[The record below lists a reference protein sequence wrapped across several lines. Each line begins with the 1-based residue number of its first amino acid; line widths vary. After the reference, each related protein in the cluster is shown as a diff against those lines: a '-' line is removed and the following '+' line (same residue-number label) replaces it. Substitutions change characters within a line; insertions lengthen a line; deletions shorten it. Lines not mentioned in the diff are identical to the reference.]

1 MMLSSAHELQID
13 SAGRVLLPAVLRQHG
28 ELVQDVVFVGV
39 SDHVEMWDR
48 DKWNEYRSVVL
59 EELTDIAEELK
70 DFDRTRSRTSAGSPW
85 IPETASRN

>member
-1 MMLSSAHELQID
+1 MEKLQDLPFSKSKTRGLLRVMLSSAHELQVD

-28 ELVQDVVFVGV
+28 ELVQDVIFVGV

-59 EELTDIAEELK
+59 EELTDIAEGVEG
-70 DFDRTRSRTSAGSPW
+70 F
-85 IPETASRN
+85 

>member
-1 MMLSSAHELQID
+1 VGKSNGKTAGPSLFKEQNKRD

-28 ELVQDVVFVGV
+28 ELVQDVIFVGV

-59 EELTDIAEELK
+59 EELTDIAEGVEG
-70 DFDRTRSRTSAGSPW
+70 F
-85 IPETASRN
+85 